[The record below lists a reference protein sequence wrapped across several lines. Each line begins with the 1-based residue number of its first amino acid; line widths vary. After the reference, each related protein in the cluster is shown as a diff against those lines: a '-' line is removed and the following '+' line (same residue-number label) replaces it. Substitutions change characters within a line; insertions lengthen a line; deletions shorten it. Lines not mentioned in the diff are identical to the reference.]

1 MSYQIIFLAIAA
13 GLVLYVIGIF
23 NGLVSLRTRIKAA
36 VQEIGNQ
43 LKRQFELIPNLEASV
58 KGYLAHEK
66 DILKMLSDAR
76 KLAAAGKDASAKV
89 ADLLPKLQIVVESN
103 PQLKGSDVVGK
114 LMDELRDTSDKIM
127 YSRRTMIDLT
137 ADYNIQTATF
147 PSSVVA
153 RLFGFTTEKGL
164 EAPESETKT
173 PKISI

>member
-76 KLAAAGKDASAKV
+76 KLTAAGKDASAKV